1 MDILNVLI
9 QLLTIPAILIGLV
22 ALIGLVVQRKTI
34 TQVILGTSKTI
45 LGFLILNIGVS
56 AFTGPLKSFDT
67 LFRSAFNLTGLYLE
81 DNAAVALMM
90 QRIGTQVGL
99 VMVLGFVVNLL
110 VARLTPFKWI
120 YLTGHKAW
128 AMAGGIA
135 FALVALGV
143 SGVPLVIVGALIQG
157 IYMAVQPHLLQPWM
171 RQVTGSDEYGF
182 AHTLGSV
189 VGFGAFFGK
198 LLGNKEQSIEE
209 MSLPSGLEF
218 FRDIAIT
225 LSLIMVALFAVPS
238 IFAPEAA
245 AKLAGTQHIVV
256 WITLQALTA
265 TGGFLV
271 LLQGVR
277 MFLGELNLA
286 FRGIAQKI
294 VPGSKPGLDCPV
306 VFPFAPTA
314 VATGLVVGF
323 IAWLLGM
330 GLCSLL
336 RLQYI
341 PVPSLMPV
349 TFGCTSAAVFGN
361 ALGGRRGTVVAAFV
375 TGLVWPV
382 FGALFYPLLPFPEYE
397 VVGTGLLTW
406 DIYIVVGLIRAVG
419 ALFGLGR

>member
-1 MDILNVLI
+1 MTALDIVI
-9 QLLTIPAILIGLV
+9 QLLTIPAILVGLV
-22 ALIGLVVQRKTI
+22 ALVGLLVQRKTI
-34 TQVILGTSKTI
+34 TQVILGTSKSI
-45 LGFLILNIGVS
+45 LGFLILNTGIG
-56 AFTGPLKSFDT
+56 AFIGPMKAFDK
-67 LFRSAFNLTGLYLE
+67 LFRSAFGVTGLFLG
-81 DNAAVALMM
+81 DNVAVGAMM
-90 QRIGTQVGL
+90 VQIGTQVGL
-99 VMVLGFVVNLL
+99 IMVLGFVVNVI

-135 FALVALGV
+135 FALLTLGV
-143 SGVPLVIVGALIQG
+143 TGVPLVIIGSLIQG

-171 RQVTGSDEYGF
+171 RQVTGTDDYGF

-198 LLGNKEQSIEE
+198 LLGNKERSIEE
-209 MSLPSGLEF
+209 ISLPSSLEF

-225 LSLIMVALFAVPS
+225 LSLIMLALFGVPS
-238 IFAPEAA
+238 IFAPATAA
-245 AKLAGTQHIVV
+245 EMAGSQHPVV
-256 WITLQALTA
+256 WIILQSLTA

-277 MFLGELNLA
+277 MFIGELIPA
-286 FRGIAQKI
+286 FRGIATKV

-314 VATGLVVGF
+314 VAAGLVVGF
-323 IAWLLGM
+323 IGWLLGM
-330 GLCSLL
+330 ALCALL
-336 RLQYI
+336 RLAYV

-349 TFGCTSAAVFGN
+349 MFGCTSAAVFGN
-361 ALGGRRGTVVAAFV
+361 ALGGTRGTLVAGFV

-382 FGALFYPLLPFPEYE
+382 LGALFYPVLPFAEYG

-406 DIYIVVGLIRAVG
+406 DIYIVVGLIKAVG
-419 ALFGLGR
+419 AIFGLG